1 MKYFF
6 ILLFSASIV
15 AANTAD
21 TTALTVTTQQGKLRG
36 MIENGVYVWKGVRYA
51 QPPVNHLR
59 FKLPQPLPKWQGVY
73 NATEYG
79 NIAYQPKNKLS
90 SMGKMDEDCLFLNV
104 WASATKTVKKPV
116 MLWIH
121 GGGYALG
128 AGSDEMYNGSKLCA
142 KGDVIV
148 VTCNYRLGPLAFM
161 YLNNFNNDTIKF
173 DSNVGLHDQ
182 AAALQWVKNNIEAFG
197 GDPENITIFGES
209 AGANSV
215 ISHMASPVSKGLFQK
230 AIVQSAAGFSFAEQ
244 SKTQAMQM
252 THEYLKLLHINAENI
267 SSLFTISVDS
277 LMTAGNQ
284 LFENVLKNE
293 GAILTFAP
301 VYGTDFLPLP
311 ATEAIVGGSASNI
324 PLLIG
329 TNKDEMNLFAKTKKP
344 KLLNP
349 EETTVV
355 KFLRKL
361 GRVEYLQ
368 NIAAL
373 YPKYPSSSAILSM
386 ITDVVFELPA
396 NEIAATQ
403 SAFAP
408 TYCYRFD
415 WTSFVIRLVKLGS
428 CHGMELPF
436 VFNSFHSSQG
446 KLVLKASNNQKVQQ
460 LSEKIQQAW
469 LNFARNGNPNGE
481 DNIWPLYHQQT
492 RTTMIFNNTHQLIS
506 DPSEKI
512 REGWQSV
519 FSKVSFN

>member
-1 MKYFF
+1 MF
-6 ILLFSASIV
+6 
-15 AANTAD
+15 
-21 TTALTVTTQQGKLRG
+21 
-36 MIENGVYVWKGVRYA
+36 
-51 QPPVNHLR
+51 
-59 FKLPQPLPKWQGVY
+59 
-73 NATEYG
+73 
-79 NIAYQPKNKLS
+79 
-90 SMGKMDEDCLFLNV
+90 
-104 WASATKTVKKPV
+104 
-116 MLWIH
+116 WIH

-161 YLNNFNNDTIKF
+161 YLNDFNNDTIKF

-197 GDPENITIFGES
+197 GDPDNITIFGES

-215 ISHMASPVSKGLFQK
+215 LSHMASPVSKGLFQK

-252 THEYLKLLHINAENI
+252 AHEYLKLLHINAENI
-267 SSLFTISVDS
+267 SRLFTISVDS

-284 LFENVLKNE
+284 LFENVLKSE

-301 VYGTDFLPLP
+301 VYGTDFLPLS
-311 ATEAIVGGSASNI
+311 ATEALAGGSAGNI

-361 GRVEYLQ
+361 GRAEYLQ
-368 NIAAL
+368 NIASL

-396 NEIAATQ
+396 NEIAAT
-403 SAFAP
+403 
-408 TYCYRFD
+408 
-415 WTSFVIRLVKLGS
+415 
-428 CHGMELPF
+428 
-436 VFNSFHSSQG
+436 
-446 KLVLKASNNQKVQQ
+446 
-460 LSEKIQQAW
+460 
-469 LNFARNGNPNGE
+469 
-481 DNIWPLYHQQT
+481 
-492 RTTMIFNNTHQLIS
+492 
-506 DPSEKI
+506 
-512 REGWQSV
+512 
-519 FSKVSFN
+519 